1 MAGVPVKREHWEQIY
16 ETRPTDQ
23 LSWYQREPA
32 TSHRLVTAAAPDRS
46 AAIIDVGSG
55 VSALVDRLLDDGY
68 RDVTLVEVSGHALD
82 AVRARLGDRTP
93 AVVFVRSDVLDWSP
107 DRAYDVWHDRAVFHF
122 LNNDADR
129 ARYVERATEA
139 VRPGG
144 ALIVASFAADGP
156 THCSGLPVR
165 RHTADD
171 LAGAFA
177 GGFTLQSNEREEHVT
192 PAGGVQPFTWA
203 VLRRD

>member
-1 MAGVPVKREHWEQIY
+1 VA
-16 ETRPTDQ
+16 
-23 LSWYQREPA
+23 
-32 TSHRLVTAAAPDRS
+32 
-46 AAIIDVGSG
+46 
-55 VSALVDRLLDDGY
+55 
-68 RDVTLVEVSGHALD
+68 
-82 AVRARLGDRTP
+82 
-93 AVVFVRSDVLDWSP
+93 FVRSDVLDWSP

-122 LNNDADR
+122 LSNDAER

-144 ALIVASFAADGP
+144 AVIVASFAADGP

-171 LAGAFA
+171 LAGTFA
-177 GGFTLQSNEREEHVT
+177 SAFTLESNEREEHVT
-192 PAGGVQPFTWA
+192 PAGGTQPFTWA

>member
-1 MAGVPVKREHWEQIY
+1 MNRERWEQIY

-32 TSHRLVTAAAPDRS
+32 ISHRLVVAAAPDRS
-46 AAIIDVGSG
+46 AAIVDVGSG

-68 RDVTLVEVSGHALD
+68 RGITLVEVSAHALD
-82 AVRARLGDRTP
+82 AVRARLGDRAR
-93 AVVFVRSDVLDWSP
+93 AVAFVRSDVLDWSP

-122 LNNDADR
+122 LTADTDR
-129 ARYVERATEA
+129 ARYVEQATEA

-177 GGFTLQSNEREEHVT
+177 GAFTLQSNEREEHIT
-192 PAGGVQPFTWA
+192 PAGGRQPLTWA